1 MVKSPALAPKYPS
14 ALFIRKND
22 SLGELTSMAFSFFGG
37 RLDLLHLRDC
47 EGGVFVEDYVLGF
60 CGGTY
65 LEM

>member
-1 MVKSPALAPKYPS
+1 
-14 ALFIRKND
+14 
-22 SLGELTSMAFSFFGG
+22 MAFSFFGG

-65 LEM
+65 LEMW